1 MNHHQNC
8 LVTSNN
14 NKPLATSTNLKLV
27 QLISCTPLRRS
38 HAPHEGSEA
47 GCSCDEG
54 HEGDEGHQG
63 HEGHEGEKEQDSA
76 GKDGSFCRF
85 PRVQREDWWWPD
97 QGSADEEQEWQDCE
111 QGKVCCEQEEV
122 CNERAEEM
130 DRCREV
136 GAKAAQYHGLLR
148 RERQDCTGEGF
159 VRKGQEHSRQVISR
173 GVLGRVSLHCS

>member
-1 MNHHQNC
+1 MG
-8 LVTSNN
+8 
-14 NKPLATSTNLKLV
+14 
-27 QLISCTPLRRS
+27 TPLRRS

-54 HEGDEGHQG
+54 D
-63 HEGHEGEKEQDSA
+63 EGEKEQDSA

-97 QGSADEEQEWQDCE
+97 QGSADEEQERQDCE
-111 QGKVCCEQEEV
+111 QGKVCREQEEL

-173 GVLGRVSLHCS
+173 SVESVDPLLCSSQTPALW